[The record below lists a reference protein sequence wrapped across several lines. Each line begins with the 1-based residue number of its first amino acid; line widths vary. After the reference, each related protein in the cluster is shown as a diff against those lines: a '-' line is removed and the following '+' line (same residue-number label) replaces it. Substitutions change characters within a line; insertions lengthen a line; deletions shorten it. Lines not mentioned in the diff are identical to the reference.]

1 MITEFFPKGFQR
13 YQSLPVL
20 GPLMDRY
27 AEWLRQQQYT
37 WRSTR
42 YELRMAAQVA
52 EYLKRRAVRSID
64 ELQQRHLDTCYH
76 RFCQRFPGKASSV
89 LVLARFLQECG
100 HAEKGLPSP
109 LDSPGGLH
117 VRAFMVHLADARG
130 FAPST
135 IRRQGQ
141 IATEFLTW
149 LRFADVPDRL
159 SSLSTRDL
167 ERFIRHLSKRMG
179 RVGLQK
185 PIAILRNFLRFLA
198 ISGTVPVGL
207 DETIER
213 PRVYRQEL
221 LPRSLPWP
229 TVQALLRSIN
239 RDLAIGKR
247 DYGMFSLMTTYGMRA
262 CDVVALKLDDIHWRA
277 GLIRIRQSKTGKPLE
292 LPLTDEVSSAIQD
305 YLKKVPRYGPYRQ
318 VFLRIKA
325 PAGVLK
331 PTAVIEAFQ
340 AWSGRSGLKIP
351 FKGVHCIRHS
361 YALHL
366 LRQGVPLKTIGDV
379 LGHRSPES
387 TTTYLRRATEDL
399 RTVALP
405 VPVPVP
411 VAQEVRG

>member
-1 MITEFFPKGFQR
+1 MIAEFFPKGFQR

-27 AEWLRQQQYT
+27 ADWLRQQQYT

-52 EYLKRRAVRSID
+52 EYLKRRAVRKID
-64 ELQQRHLDTCYH
+64 ELQQRQLDTCYR
-76 RFCQRFPGKASSV
+76 RFRQKFSKEAGSV
-89 LVLARFLQECG
+89 LVLARFLRECG
-100 HAEKGLPSP
+100 YIEKGLPSP
-109 LDSPGGLH
+109 LESPVELH
-117 VRAFMVHLADARG
+117 VKAFMAHLAEARG
-130 FAPST
+130 FVPST

-141 IATEFLTW
+141 IAAEFLTW
-149 LRFADVPDRL
+149 LHFADAPGRL
-159 SSLSTRDL
+159 SSLTTKDL
-167 ERFIRHLSKRMG
+167 EEFIRHLSKRMG

-198 ISGTVPVGL
+198 ADGTVPVGL
-207 DETIER
+207 DNTIER
-213 PRVYRQEL
+213 PRVYRQEQ
-221 LPRSLPWP
+221 LPRSLPWS
-229 TVQALLRSIN
+229 TVQAFLGSIN

-262 CDVVALKLDDIHWRA
+262 CDVVALTLDDIRWRA
-277 GLIRIRQSKTGKPLE
+277 GLIQIRQSKTGKPLV
-292 LPLTDEVSSAIQD
+292 LPLTDEISSAIQD
-305 YLKKVPRYGPYRQ
+305 YLKKVPRYGVHRQ
-318 VFLRIKA
+318 VFLRMKA
-325 PAGVLK
+325 PGGVLK

-340 AWSGRSGLKIP
+340 AWSGRSGLAIP

-361 YALHL
+361 YALRL

-387 TTTYLRRATEDL
+387 TTAYLRLATDDL

-405 VPVPVP
+405 VPIPVP
-411 VAQEVRG
+411 AAQEVRG

>member
-1 MITEFFPKGFQR
+1 MIAEIFPQGFQR

-27 AEWLRQQQYT
+27 ADWLRRQQYT

-52 EYLKRRAVRSID
+52 EYLKRRAVRRID
-64 ELQQRHLDTCYH
+64 ELEQRHLDACHH
-76 RFCQRFPGKASSV
+76 RFRRKFPEEAGSV

-100 HAEKGLPSP
+100 HVEKGLPSTTH
-109 LDSPGGLH
+109 SPGEVH
-117 VRAFMVHLADARG
+117 VEAFMAHLAEVRG
-130 FAPST
+130 YAPST

-149 LRFADVPDRL
+149 LHFADAPDRL
-159 SSLSTRDL
+159 CSLTSDDL
-167 ERFIRHLSKRMG
+167 EGFIRHLSKRMG
-179 RVGLQK
+179 RVALQK
-185 PIAILRNFLRFLA
+185 PTAILRNLLRFLA
-198 ISGTVPVGL
+198 ADGTVPVGL
-207 DETIER
+207 DKMIDR
-213 PRVYRQEL
+213 PRIYRQEQ

-229 TVQALLRSIN
+229 TIQAFLGSIN
-239 RDLAIGKR
+239 RDSAIGKR
-247 DYGMFSLMTTYGMRA
+247 DFGMFSLMTTYGMRA
-262 CDVVALKLDDIHWRA
+262 CDVVALTLDDIHWRA
-277 GLIRIRQSKTGKPLE
+277 GLIRIHQSKTGKPLE
-292 LPLTDEVSSAIQD
+292 LPLTDEVGSAIQD
-305 YLKKVPRYGPYRQ
+305 YLKKVPRNGVYRQ

-325 PAGVLK
+325 PGGVLK

-340 AWSGRSGLKIP
+340 AWSGRSDLGIP

-379 LGHRSPES
+379 LGLRSPES
-387 TTTYLRRATEDL
+387 TQAYLRLATEDL

-405 VPVPVP
+405 VPPPVS
-411 VAQEVRG
+411 AGQEARG